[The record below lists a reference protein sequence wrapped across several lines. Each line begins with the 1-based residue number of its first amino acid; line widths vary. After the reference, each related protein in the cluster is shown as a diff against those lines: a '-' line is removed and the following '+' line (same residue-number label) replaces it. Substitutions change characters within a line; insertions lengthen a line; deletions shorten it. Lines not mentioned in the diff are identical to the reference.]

1 VDDELGVM
9 ADAPR
14 VEVEAVVVDESLEV
28 SLEVSVD
35 V

>member
-1 VDDELGVM
+1 MDDELGVM

-14 VEVEAVVVDESLEV
+14 VEVEAVVADE